1 MGEQHAQSG
10 SRTTSPRQLLYAM
23 VAGGF
28 HLIVGVL
35 GWGSAALGPGWW
47 NVAVLAV
54 WSVLTVVLLL
64 RWRRTGM
71 VLGLSMLEFVA
82 WTVGAGVLF
91 T

>member
-1 MGEQHAQSG
+1 MGEKQVESPSEA
-10 SRTTSPRQLLYAM
+10 TSPRQLLYAM

-35 GWGSAALGPGWW
+35 GWGSASLGPGWW
-47 NVAVLAV
+47 NVTVLAV
-54 WSVLTVVLLL
+54 WSVLTVVLVL
-64 RWRRTGM
+64 RWRRTGL

-82 WTVGAGVLF
+82 WTVVAAVLF